1 MEYKTI
7 EKSIVRESK
16 VRNVFSKVCKKE
28 LFYTNLKVN
37 TSSEELL
44 KSSKSLFAYPSSIG
58 GGSCLAISQLNAYG
72 KAPDTPFCIKGH
84 TDPISCFEFSPFND
98 HVIATGSRDCTIKLW
113 EIPEE
118 GLQSNLVTPLI
129 TLPKQNK
136 RITGTYF
143 HPSVDSLFLSTT
155 LDYSIDLW
163 DLSRASGGDDQCQ
176 ITTKLTGSEDIIM
189 SLSWNTWSG
198 GNMLASSSRD
208 KKMRIYDPRT
218 STTPIATIPT
228 HEGAQGFKLT
238 WADSNGLDLLCTVGA
253 SKSAQRQLFLWDPR
267 QLSATSPLSSTNVT
281 TDSSILT
288 PFYDY
293 ATNILFLGGKG
304 DGIYYY
310 ELERSQAH
318 LLGKA
323 SFGNVTQSSI
333 SLLPK
338 SICEPNLCEIDRFLR
353 LTNNSV
359 EMVSFIVPRKS
370 TLFQEDIFPAAP
382 SGDPTTDCQLWFS
395 GGEKFKVVPH
405 TKSMKPEGATSIYD
419 VSEEEGGKSK
429 QKDKL
434 VQLASTQLN
443 TKESF
448 LLESEIKQEIEGWL
462 FNTYESRYLK
472 LIKDKLYCFLN
483 EDSAQAVWELSLLSI
498 KNLAVYDDQDGEWAL
513 RFNILLSND
522 KDYKMECR
530 STEQRDA
537 WITSINAHIELKKSE
552 ELKDSEVSP
561 TLSDFQLL
569 SNTSTPPNQ
578 PSPASIQGESTIR
591 PGSSLATFSIPT
603 TPIQSNTNSPLPPR
617 HSVLARNPSYTSLK
631 LSSGMSNPNQ
641 QQLSSSPNQSSSPIS
656 SSPLSGSSGIPR
668 SLSSSSLSISSTTS
682 TSSTSSIKQSEII
695 IEGSLFELVPGLI
708 WNSNIEKWFVV
719 SSSMLY
725 SFKTKQLKNEQPL
738 ETYHLE
744 KALSVHKTKDI
755 FVKIQ
760 GFSFQLSTP
769 NRIIHLLAKTKEERQ
784 SWLSVIKQNLKTSGE
799 SKPTPIGKSP
809 TLEELNNDTTPL
821 DDDENN
827 TNQGGLEEEE
837 EDLIEGQIQRKL
849 PGIFSMWGSSYLSLL
864 AEDLFLAKSKLSV
877 TPELRIQL
885 QSISLIKKTS
895 PTEFTLYDGSNNVVC
910 NFRTL
915 PPTEELDDCSRWVEC
930 LEAARKRSIDIIKMF
945 GINEKEVLG
954 SSSSTNFA
962 EDIDSDSSKFLDLNS
977 LKAGK
982 QKVLIQIKGKRKI
995 RVRLV
1000 KLSASSLNTHNAFV
1014 LDAGPRI
1021 FVWIGAKSSRV
1032 NRAKAIDFAN
1042 RIRTK
1047 ERGGKSTLIQL
1058 DENKSD
1064 DSPDFWLILGGDK
1077 PSKVAQ
1083 SPTPEEQDA
1092 ESIKTNIYRIGLDIK
1107 KNTLRARLGWEG
1119 TDWRLPNKEL
1129 LNTKFVYVVDCQTE
1143 IFVWIGKESSSSQRK
1158 MAIKVATVLQEQ
1170 PDRQD
1175 WTRITRVLEFGE
1187 NNLFKEKF
1195 ANFPGMLPI
1204 STTKQENKNYIASA
1218 KAEHPLPLLVSK
1230 MEKEYQDTEVIFTDI
1245 NNEGSKLKIWKIED
1259 FEKIDHPSHL
1269 YSQFFGGDSYIVL
1282 YTYMLNNKEAHV
1294 IYYYLGRDSSINEKG
1309 TSAYLTVNLHESLT
1323 GSCVQTRVV
1332 QNKEAA
1338 NFLNLF
1344 KKKMI
1349 VHKGKFNNYDSNK
1362 PALYQVKGKNE
1373 IDVRAVQVDLN
1384 ISHLN
1389 TNHVYILRT
1398 SVNQF
1403 IIWHGINSPKLEQ
1416 TIAIDL
1422 VNNFSTESNQSI
1434 TTVQEGSESNEF
1446 LNLLGISNTNNG
1458 GYYNDKLFSMEKCI
1472 KSYHPRLFVCT
1483 NSSGIHEVNEESPFS
1498 QDDLDIGSIYILD
1511 VFSQIYIWLGNRASH
1526 KTKKTSMEVVLEFVK
1541 TSKLGHS
1548 PNTTEILVVEPFAEP
1563 ISFKSHFRAWD
1574 TSKYPKNKL
1583 PVQEKQPIPVK
1594 DVLKDYLKEIYTYEE
1609 LLADPLPNGI
1619 DSTKLETY
1627 LPDDEFEKIFQMTR
1641 KEWEKIP
1648 VWKREGI
1655 KKSVFLF

>member
-16 VRNVFSKVCKKE
+16 FRNVFSKVCKKE

-44 KSSKSLFAYPSSIG
+44 KSSKTLFAYPSSIG

-72 KAPDTPFCIKGH
+72 KAPDTPYCIKGH

-98 HVIATGSRDCTIKLW
+98 HVVATGSRDCTIKIW
-113 EIPEE
+113 EIPEG
-118 GLQSNLVTPLI
+118 GLESNLVTPLI

-143 HPSVDSLFLSTT
+143 HPSVDSLFISTT
-155 LDYSIDLW
+155 LDYNIDLW
-163 DLSRASGGDDQCQ
+163 DLSSGGGDSSQV
-176 ITTKLTGSEDIIM
+176 ITKLQGNEDIIM

-198 GNMLASSSRD
+198 GNLLASSSRD
-208 KKMRIYDPRT
+208 KKMRIYDPRSST
-218 STTPIATIPT
+218 SPIATILT

-253 SKSAQRQLFLWDPR
+253 NKSAQRQLYLWDPR
-267 QLSATSPLSSTNVT
+267 QLSATTPLSCSNVT

-310 ELERSQAH
+310 ELERSQSH
-318 LLGKA
+318 LIGKA

-382 SGDPTTDCQLWFS
+382 SGDPTTDCSLWFS
-395 GGEKFKVVPH
+395 GGDKFKVVPH

-429 QKDKL
+429 EKDKL
-434 VQLASTQLN
+434 DQLASQQLN

-462 FNTYESRYLK
+462 FNTFETRYLK

-483 EDSAQAVWELSLLSI
+483 EDSAQALWELQLLSI
-498 KNLAVYDDQDGEWAL
+498 KNLAVYDEEEWAN
-513 RFNILLSND
+513 RFNIILSND
-522 KDYKMECR
+522 KDYKMECK
-530 STEQRDA
+530 SVDQRDA
-537 WITSINAHIELKKSE
+537 WITSINAHIELKKS
-552 ELKDSEVSP
+552 SEQNENQVSP
-561 TLSDFQLL
+561 TLSDFHLL
-569 SNTSTPPNQ
+569 SNTSTPVATA
-578 PSPASIQGESTIR
+578 SPVSIQGEPNIK
-591 PGSSLATFSIPT
+591 PGSTLATFSVPT
-603 TPIQSNTNSPLPPR
+603 TPIQSTTPTTNSPVPTR

-631 LSSGMSNPNQ
+631 LSSGMSNPNSQ
-641 QQLSSSPNQSSSPIS
+641 QSPLSSSPNQS
-656 SSPLSGSSGIPR
+656 PLSSTPLNGSGGIPR
-668 SLSSSSLSISSTTS
+668 VPSSSSLSSLASS
-682 TSSTSSIKQSEII
+682 SSSSSFKQSDII

-708 WNSNIEKWFVV
+708 WNSNIEKWFVI

-725 SFKTKQLKNEQPL
+725 SFKSKQFKNEQPL

-744 KALSVHKTKDI
+744 KAISVHKTKDI
-755 FVKIQ
+755 FVKIN

-784 SWLSVIKQNLKTSGE
+784 SWLSVIKLNLKSSGE
-799 SKPTPIGKSP
+799 SKPSSISRSQ
-809 TLEELNNDTTPL
+809 TLEELNNDTSAFS
-821 DDDENN
+821 DDENN
-827 TNQGGLEEEE
+827 TNEGGVEEEE

-864 AEDLFLAKSKLSV
+864 AEDLFLAKSKLAI

-885 QSISLIKKTS
+885 QSISLVKKTS
-895 PTEFTLYDGSNNVVC
+895 PTEFTLFDASNNVVC

-915 PPTEELDDCSRWVEC
+915 PPTEDLDDCNRWVESI
-930 LEAARKRSIDIIKMF
+930 EAARKRSIDIIKMF
-945 GINEKEVLG
+945 GINEKEVL
-954 SSSSTNFA
+954 SA
-962 EDIDSDSSKFLDLNS
+962 IAHEDHLEQDNSSKFLDINS

-982 QKVLIQIKGKRKI
+982 QKVLIQVKGKRKI

-1000 KLSASSLNTHNAFV
+1000 KLSSNSLNTHNSFV

-1021 FVWIGAKSSRV
+1021 FIWIGAKSSRV

-1064 DSPDFWLILGGDK
+1064 DSPDFWMILGGEK
-1077 PSKVAQ
+1077 PNKISQ

-1092 ESIKTNIYRIGLDIK
+1092 ESIKTNIYRIGLDVK

-1143 IFVWIGKESSSSQRK
+1143 IFVWVGKESSSSQRK

-1170 PDRQD
+1170 VGRED

-1204 STTKQENKNYIASA
+1204 STTKQETKNYIASA
-1218 KAEHPLPLLVSK
+1218 KAEHPLSFLVSK
-1230 MEKEYQDTEVIFTDI
+1230 MDKPFEDNEQIFTDI
-1245 NNEGSKLKIWKIED
+1245 NQGKLKIWKIED

-1332 QNKEAA
+1332 QNKEVR

-1349 VHKGKFNNYDSNK
+1349 VHKGKFNNYNPSK
-1362 PALYQVKGKNE
+1362 SALYQVKGKDE

-1384 ISHLN
+1384 IGNLN
-1389 TNHVYILRT
+1389 TNHVYILRFD
-1398 SVNQF
+1398 SNQF
-1403 IIWHGINSPKLEQ
+1403 FIWHGKNSPSLEQ
-1416 TIAIDL
+1416 DISIDL
-1422 VNNFSTESNQSI
+1422 VNNFSSAEGQSVSTI
-1434 TTVQEGSESNEF
+1434 QEGSEPKEFFELFSN
-1446 LNLLGISNTNNG
+1446 GAGSNAF
-1458 GYYNDKLFSMEKCI
+1458 YNDKLFINEKCI
-1472 KSYHPRLFVCT
+1472 KSYQPRLFVCT
-1483 NSSGIHEVNEESPFS
+1483 NSSGIHEVNEETPFS
-1498 QDDLDIGSIYILD
+1498 QDDLDIGSVYILD

-1541 TSKLGHS
+1541 TSKLGHN

-1563 ISFKSHFRAWD
+1563 ISFKSYFRAWD
-1574 TSKYPKNKL
+1574 TSKYPKTKL

-1627 LPDDEFEKIFQMTR
+1627 LPDDEFEKIFNMTR

-1648 VWKREGI
+1648 VWKREGM
-1655 KKSVFLF
+1655 KKSVGLF